1 MKYKLKDIGAPTYHL
16 GGKFNH
22 VNEPEKI
29 LTQGAMTY
37 VKRMMTNYKNIFN
50 KVPKKGG
57 TRTFRPP

>member
-1 MKYKLKDIGAPTYHL
+1 MKYKLKGASTYHL
-16 GGKFNH
+16 GANFKH